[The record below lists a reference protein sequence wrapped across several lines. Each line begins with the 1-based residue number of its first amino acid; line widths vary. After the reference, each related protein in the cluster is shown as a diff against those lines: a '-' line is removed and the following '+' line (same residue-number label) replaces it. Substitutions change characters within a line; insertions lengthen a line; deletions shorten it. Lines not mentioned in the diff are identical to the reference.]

1 MSIKALSAPDYRR
14 ELGGGL
20 VLRWSTSADLER
32 LIQLYSDV
40 FRDKQ
45 DSPPSPRMQAWV
57 RDLMSGRHPLLGPGD
72 FALVEDIER
81 GIAVAA
87 TCLMHQEWEYDG
99 VPFPVGRPE
108 IVATLAEY
116 RERGLVR
123 AIFELIH
130 ARSARNGHMAQGITG
145 IEYYYRQFGYE
156 YALDLGGERSVYFSA
171 IPQLKADQP
180 EPYVLRDATLADL
193 PQVLALYE
201 RERARGPVSARIG
214 EPYWRW
220 LIEGQNVE
228 SGEGWR
234 TQLLINAA
242 GQSLGY
248 VLAHRKRW
256 GNAYP
261 IFGLAVEP
269 GVCLPGVLP
278 SVLRALQAQ
287 APSTLTSR
295 PDPPEPVRI
304 AFVLGRTHPV
314 YDALG
319 PALAAT
325 YEPPYAWYVRVPE
338 LPRFIRHIAPALE
351 RRLAESIVSG
361 YTGELRI
368 DFYRGGLRLVF
379 EDGRLTSAEDWNA
392 RAIHWGPKRNA
403 GFPPLVFLQLLFGRR
418 SLAELRYALP
428 DVWTESEEARVLI
441 DTLFPARPS
450 WVLPLE

>member
-1 MSIKALSAPDYRR
+1 MSIKIMSAPDYRR

-20 VLRWSTSADLER
+20 VLRWSTSADLDR
-32 LIQLYSDV
+32 LLQLYSAV

-45 DSPPSPRMQAWV
+45 DSPPNLRMQAWV
-57 RDLMSGRHPLLGPGD
+57 RDMMSGRHPLLGPGD
-72 FALVEDIER
+72 FALVEDTER
-81 GIAVAA
+81 GTAVAA
-87 TCLMHQEWEYDG
+87 TCLMDQEWEYDG

-108 IVATLAEY
+108 IVATLPGY

-130 ARSARNGHMAQGITG
+130 ARSAQNGHMAQGITG

-156 YALDLGGERSVYFSA
+156 YALDLGGDRSVYFGA

-180 EPYVLRDATLADL
+180 EPYALRDATLADL
-193 PQVLALYE
+193 PQVRALYE
-201 RERARGPVSARIG
+201 RERGRGPVSTRLG
-214 EPYWRW
+214 ESYWRW
-220 LIEGQNVE
+220 LMDGQNIE

-234 TQLLINAA
+234 TQLIVNAA

-248 VLAHRKRW
+248 VLPLWKRW

-261 IFGLAVEP
+261 VVGLAVEP
-269 GVCLPGVLP
+269 GVGLPSVLP
-278 SVLRALQAQ
+278 SVLRALQTQ

-295 PDPPEPVRI
+295 PDPPAPVRI
-304 AFVLGRTHPV
+304 AFVLGRAHPV

-325 YEPPYAWYVRVPE
+325 YDPPYAWYVRVPE
-338 LPRFIRHIAPALE
+338 LPRFIQHIAPALE
-351 RRLAESIVSG
+351 RRLADSIVAG

-368 DFYRGGLRLVF
+368 NFYRGGLRLVF
-379 EDGRLTSAEDWNA
+379 ADGRLTNAEHWNA
-392 RAIHWGPKRNA
+392 RAIHWGPRPNA

-418 SLAELRYALP
+418 SLDELRYAFP
-428 DVWTESEEARVLI
+428 DVTAEEEARPVLEA
-441 DTLFPARPS
+441 LFPAQPA
-450 WVLPLE
+450 WVLPLD